1 MQKVGKF
8 FKVSFEQFEN
18 DCKNN
23 LAVLPNNLHEIYDKI
38 QLPKRATMQS
48 AGYDFFSPFEIT
60 LPPKTEIVVPTGIRT
75 KMLDGTFLAVF
86 PRSGLGFKFKMQLC
100 NTVGIIDAD
109 YFNAEN
115 EGHILL
121 KVFNDTNK
129 NQTIVVEQG
138 KGFAQGILL
147 PFGITEDDEVNAMRT
162 GGFGSTT
169 K

>member
-8 FKVSFEQFEN
+8 FKVSFEQFEKDVIAN
-18 DCKNN
+18 FGK
-23 LAVLPNNLHEIYDKI
+23 APNNLKEIYEGI
-38 QLPKRATMQS
+38 TLPKRATIES
-48 AGYDFFSPFEIT
+48 AGYDFFSPFDIT
-60 LPPKTEIVVPTGIRT
+60 LPPKTEMVVPTGIRA
-75 KMLDGTFLAVF
+75 KMLGGTFLAVF

-115 EGHILL
+115 EGHILI
-121 KVFNDTNK
+121 KIFNDTNK
-129 NQTIVVEQG
+129 NQTIEVARG

-147 PFGITEDDEVNAMRT
+147 PFGITEDDESNEVRT

>member
-8 FKVSFEQFEN
+8 LKVSYQQFEQ

-23 LAVLPNNLHEIYDKI
+23 LPKISNNLKEIYDKI
-38 QLPKRATMQS
+38 LLPKRATKQS
-48 AGYDFFSPFEIT
+48 AGYDFFSPFDIT
-60 LPPKTEIVVPTGIRT
+60 LPPKTEMVVPTGIRA
-75 KMLDGTFLAVF
+75 KMTDGTFLAVF

-121 KVFNDTNK
+121 KIFNDTNK

-147 PFGITEDDEVNAMRT
+147 PFGITEDDEANETRT

>member
-8 FKVSFEQFEN
+8 FKVSFEQFAK
-18 DCKNN
+18 DCQAN
-23 LAVLPNNLHEIYDKI
+23 LSFLPNNLKDIYDKI
-38 QLPKRATMQS
+38 SLPRRATTQS
-48 AGYDFFSPFEIT
+48 AGYDFFSPFDIT
-60 LPPKTEIVVPTGIRT
+60 LPPKTEMVVPTGIRA
-75 KMLDGTFLAVF
+75 KMIDGTFLAVF

-121 KVFNDTNK
+121 KIFNDTNK
-129 NQTIVVEQG
+129 NQTIVIEQG

-147 PFGITEDDEVNAMRT
+147 PFGITEDDEANETRI

>member
-23 LAVLPNNLHEIYDKI
+23 LAVLPNNLQEIYDKI

-147 PFGITEDDEVNAMRT
+147 PFGITEDDEVNVMRT

>member
-8 FKVSFEQFEN
+8 LKVSFSQFEKDVKAN
-18 DCKNN
+18 FQET
-23 LAVLPNNLHEIYDKI
+23 PNNLKEIYDAI
-38 QLPKRATMQS
+38 ALPKRATLQS

-60 LPPKTEIVVPTGIRT
+60 LPPKTEMVVPTGIRAQIAN
-75 KMLDGTFLAVF
+75 GTFLAIF

-115 EGHILL
+115 EGHILV
-121 KVFNDTNK
+121 KIFNDTNK
-129 NQTIVVEQG
+129 SQTIQIEGG
-138 KGFAQGILL
+138 KGFAQGIFL
-147 PFGITEDDEVNAMRT
+147 PFGITEDDNSTEIRT